1 MGADFR
7 FACAEC
13 DFGCANDGWDTY
25 QNLILKNKP
34 ENKTK
39 KKAKKEKASG
49 RRPGA

>member
-1 MGADFR
+1 MDTDFR

-13 DFGCANDGWDTY
+13 DFGCANDDWDTY

-39 KKAKKEKASG
+39 KKTKKEKASG

>member
-13 DFGCANDGWDTY
+13 DFGCANDDWDTY

-39 KKAKKEKASG
+39 KKAKKEKAPG
-49 RRPGA
+49 LRPDA